1 MIEVSLWVGILIE
14 LIVLSNLIM
23 VYKDKKTR
31 GGEND

>member
-31 GGEND
+31 GAKND